1 MFKGREIMF
10 NLKKLM
16 DKGGFFQKLFGG
28 TSEESQPIKQNRP
41 ITQNRP
47 IIQNQSVVQ
56 SQLITQSREIDENQ
70 PKGDKT
76 DYNIPESVKMSLDMA
91 LENNQLVHYLF
102 SIGLYEYNFKIN
114 VRNIGPTI
122 DYRLLLFSIYDKYK
136 KDPSIYNIF
145 VQTLN
150 NLATNCKNGGYA
162 NYMLDILSWQLTL
175 EKHGYAPFKVDV
187 QDILN
192 KFRVNIDKNKEHYTK
207 LDPEGCKSFID
218 DFREKDSD
226 FQKYG
231 CKLF

>member
-1 MFKGREIMF
+1 MF

-28 TSEESQPIKQNRP
+28 TSEESQPIKQNQSV
-41 ITQNRP
+41 TQNRP
-47 IIQNQSVVQ
+47 VMQ
-56 SQLITQSREIDENQ
+56 SQPIIQSREINESQ

-76 DYNIPESVKMSLDMA
+76 DYNIPKSVKVSLNIA
-91 LENNQLVHYLF
+91 LKNNDFMYYFF
-102 SIGLYEYNFKIN
+102 SSDLYKYNFKTN

-122 DYRLLLFSIYDKYK
+122 DYSLLLFSIYDKYK
-136 KDPSIYNIF
+136 EDPSIYNTF

-150 NLATNCKNGGYA
+150 DAAANFKNGNTL
-162 NYMLDILSWQLTL
+162 NYMLDVLSWQLAL

-192 KFRVNIDKNKEHYTK
+192 KFRVNIAQNEEIFAK
-207 LDPEGCKSFID
+207 LKPGSGRSFID

>member
-1 MFKGREIMF
+1 MFKGRDIMF

-28 TSEESQPIKQNRP
+28 TSEESQPIKQNQSV
-41 ITQNRP
+41 TQNRP
-47 IIQNQSVVQ
+47 VMQ
-56 SQLITQSREIDENQ
+56 SQPIIQSREINESQ

-76 DYNIPESVKMSLDMA
+76 DYNIPKSVKTSLKIA
-91 LENNQLVHYLF
+91 LKNDDFESYFF
-102 SIGLYEYNFKIN
+102 SSDLYEYNFKIN
-114 VRNIGPTI
+114 VRNIGSTI
-122 DYRLLLFSIYDKYK
+122 DYRLLLFSLYDKYK
-136 KDPSIYNIF
+136 EDPSIYNTF

-150 NLATNCKNGGYA
+150 YAAANFKNGRML
-162 NYMLDILSWQLTL
+162 NYMLDVLSWQLAL
-175 EKHGYAPFKVDV
+175 EKQGYAPFKVDV
-187 QDILN
+187 QDILD
-192 KFRVNIDKNKEHYTK
+192 KLRVNIDKNKEHYTK

>member
-1 MFKGREIMF
+1 MF

-41 ITQNRP
+41 ITQN
-47 IIQNQSVVQ
+47 QSVVQ
-56 SQLITQSREIDENQ
+56 SQPITQSREIDESQ

-76 DYNIPESVKMSLDMA
+76 DYNIPESVKVSLNIA
-91 LENNQLVHYLF
+91 LKNDDFESYLF

-122 DYRLLLFSIYDKYK
+122 DYSLLLFSIYDKYK
-136 KDPSIYNIF
+136 EDPSIYNTF

-150 NLATNCKNGGYA
+150 YAAVNFKNGCA
-162 NYMLDILSWQLTL
+162 LNYMLDILSWQLTL
-175 EKHGYAPFKVDV
+175 EKQGYAPFKVDV
-187 QDILN
+187 QDILD
-192 KFRVNIDKNKEHYTK
+192 KLRVNIDKNKEHYTK

>member
-1 MFKGREIMF
+1 MF

-28 TSEESQPIKQNRP
+28 TSEESQPIKQNQSVM
-41 ITQNRP
+41 QNRP
-47 IIQNQSVVQ
+47 II
-56 SQLITQSREIDENQ
+56 QSREIDENQ

-76 DYNIPESVKMSLDMA
+76 DYNIPESVKVSLKIA
-91 LENNQLVHYLF
+91 LKHNDFKYYLF

-136 KDPSIYNIF
+136 EDPSIYNTF
-145 VQTLN
+145 VRTLN
-150 NLATNCKNGGYA
+150 YAAVNFKHGYYL
-162 NYMLDILSWQLTL
+162 NYMLDVLSWQLAL

-187 QDILN
+187 QDILD
-192 KFRVNIDKNKEHYTK
+192 KLRVNIAQNEEIFAK
-207 LDPEGCKSFID
+207 ID
-218 DFREKDSD
+218 SESGRSPIDGFREKDSD

>member
-1 MFKGREIMF
+1 MF

-41 ITQNRP
+41 ITQN
-47 IIQNQSVVQ
+47 QSVVQ
-56 SQLITQSREIDENQ
+56 SQPITQSREIDENQ

-76 DYNIPESVKMSLDMA
+76 DYNIPESVKVSLNIA
-91 LENNQLVHYLF
+91 LKYNDFRWWLF
-102 SIGLYEYNFKIN
+102 SVGLFEDNFKIN

-122 DYRLLLFSIYDKYK
+122 DYRLLLFSLYDKYK
-136 KDPSIYNIF
+136 EDPSIYNTF

-150 NLATNCKNGGYA
+150 DAAANFKNGNTL
-162 NYMLDILSWQLTL
+162 NYMLDVLSWQLAL

-187 QDILN
+187 QDILD
-192 KFRVNIDKNKEHYTK
+192 KLRVNIAQNEEIFAK
-207 LDPEGCKSFID
+207 LKPGSGRSFID

>member
-1 MFKGREIMF
+1 MF

-41 ITQNRP
+41 ITQNRT
-47 IIQNQSVVQ
+47 VMQ
-56 SQLITQSREIDENQ
+56 SQPITQSREIDENQ

-76 DYNIPESVKMSLDMA
+76 DYNIPKSVKVSLNIA
-91 LENNQLVHYLF
+91 LKNDDFESYLF

-114 VRNIGPTI
+114 VRNIGSTI
-122 DYRLLLFSIYDKYK
+122 DYSLLLFSIYDKYK
-136 KDPSIYNIF
+136 EDPSIYNIF

-150 NLATNCKNGGYA
+150 YAAVNFKNGCA
-162 NYMLDILSWQLTL
+162 LNYMLDVLSWQLAL
-175 EKHGYAPFKVDV
+175 EKQGYAPFKVDV
-187 QDILN
+187 QDILD
-192 KFRVNIDKNKEHYTK
+192 KLRVNIDKNKEHYTR
-207 LDPEGCKSFID
+207 LDSESGRSPID
-218 DFREKDSD
+218 GFREHDSD

>member
-1 MFKGREIMF
+1 MF

-28 TSEESQPIKQNRP
+28 TSEESQPIKQNQSVM
-41 ITQNRP
+41 QNRP
-47 IIQNQSVVQ
+47 IIQ
-56 SQLITQSREIDENQ
+56 SREIDESQ

-76 DYNIPESVKMSLDMA
+76 DYNIPKSVKASLNIA
-91 LENNQLVHYLF
+91 LKYNDFRWWLF
-102 SIGLYEYNFKIN
+102 SVGLFEDNFKIN

-122 DYRLLLFSIYDKYK
+122 DYSLLLFSIYDKYK
-136 KDPSIYNIF
+136 EDPSIYNTF

-150 NLATNCKNGGYA
+150 DAAANFKNGNTL
-162 NYMLDILSWQLTL
+162 NYMLDVLSWQLAL

-187 QDILN
+187 QDILD
-192 KFRVNIDKNKEHYTK
+192 KLRVNIAQNEEIFAK
-207 LDPEGCKSFID
+207 LKSESCKSFID
-218 DFREKDSD
+218 DFREHDSD

>member
-41 ITQNRP
+41 ITQN
-47 IIQNQSVVQ
+47 QSVVQ
-56 SQLITQSREIDENQ
+56 SQPITQSREIDESQ

-76 DYNIPESVKMSLDMA
+76 DYNIPKSVKTSLKIA
-91 LENNQLVHYLF
+91 LKNNDFRWWLF
-102 SIGLYEYNFKIN
+102 SSNLYKYNFKTN
-114 VRNIGPTI
+114 VRNIGSTV
-122 DYRLLLFSIYDKYK
+122 DYRLLLFSLYDKYK
-136 KDPSIYNIF
+136 EDPSIYNTFI
-145 VQTLN
+145 QTLN
-150 NLATNCKNGGYA
+150 DAAANFKHGGFI
-162 NYMLDILSWQLTL
+162 NYMLDVLSWQLTL
-175 EKHGYAPFKVDV
+175 EKQGYAPFKVDV
-187 QDILN
+187 QDILD
-192 KFRVNIDKNKEHYTK
+192 KLRVNIAQSEEIFAKI
-207 LDPEGCKSFID
+207 DPESGRSFID

>member
-1 MFKGREIMF
+1 MF

-41 ITQNRP
+41 ITQN
-47 IIQNQSVVQ
+47 QSVVQ
-56 SQLITQSREIDENQ
+56 SQPIIQSREINESQ

-76 DYNIPESVKMSLDMA
+76 DYNIPKSVKVSLNIA
-91 LENNQLVHYLF
+91 LKNNDFMYYFF
-102 SIGLYEYNFKIN
+102 SSDLYKYNFKTN

-122 DYRLLLFSIYDKYK
+122 DYSLLLFSIYDKYK
-136 KDPSIYNIF
+136 EDPSIYNTF

-150 NLATNCKNGGYA
+150 DAAANFKNGNTL
-162 NYMLDILSWQLTL
+162 NYMLDVLSWQLAL

-192 KFRVNIDKNKEHYTK
+192 KFRVNIAQNEEIFAK
-207 LDPEGCKSFID
+207 LKPGSGRSFID

>member
-1 MFKGREIMF
+1 MF

-41 ITQNRP
+41 IIQSQPITQNRP
-47 IIQNQSVVQ
+47 VMQ
-56 SQLITQSREIDENQ
+56 SQPITQSREIDENQ

-76 DYNIPESVKMSLDMA
+76 DYNIPESVKVSLNMA
-91 LENNQLVHYLF
+91 LKNNDFMYYFF
-102 SIGLYEYNFKIN
+102 SSDLYEYNFKTN
-114 VRNIGPTI
+114 VRNIGSTV
-122 DYRLLLFSIYDKYK
+122 DYRLLLFSLYDKYK
-136 KDPSIYNIF
+136 EDPSIYNTF

-150 NLATNCKNGGYA
+150 DAAVNFKSGRML
-162 NYMLDILSWQLTL
+162 NYMLDVLSWQLAL

-187 QDILN
+187 QDILD
-192 KFRVNIDKNKEHYTK
+192 KLRVNIAQNEEIFAK
-207 LDPEGCKSFID
+207 ID
-218 DFREKDSD
+218 SESGRSPIDGFREKDSD